1 MSFTET
7 GIEFI
12 KMVEGEEDFY
22 MTDGIRLVPR
32 AALEISDKCP
42 SNTKYLILDA
52 IQNGSVKVV
61 AYVKD
66 REYMWEKLGE

>member
-12 KMVEGEEDFY
+12 KMVEGEAGFY

-66 REYMWEKLGE
+66 REYTWEKLSD

>member
-12 KMVEGEEDFY
+12 KIVEGEAGFY

-42 SNTKYLILDA
+42 ANTKYLILDA

-66 REYMWEKLGE
+66 REYTWEKLSD